1 MKSGDLRFEEAET
14 RVDAGKA
21 LTRLGCVGLILLFG
35 ACSTMEDIGEAT
47 SDGLSAA
54 GTAMNPFN
62 WFGDDEVE
70 DEAGTTTSSEKHQ
83 RAKVRSKTNSARSRG
98 ELAQRES
105 AQSGAYPKLS
115 TVPERPTAQTSKRA
129 VRDRN
134 AVREGLVADTQNAQ
148 YTDQQLRAQT
158 APPPAPVAVPF
169 ARQPDASRANDRAAA
184 VPSVPAGSAPRVAL
198 PGRAAAGTAVAAP
211 GSTPRV
217 VPEQVARISPPVPRS
232 AQNAPVSRTG
242 PRTAAVQP
250 RQQAAPSPTTPL
262 DQGVLK
268 TVQVATIYFLSG
280 SANLSETDRRVIQQ
294 VADMARRTGGTLRII
309 GHSSVGPQDRY
320 SERQQVVNYK
330 VSLDRANSVASQIVR
345 TGVPR
350 DRMKVTAEG
359 DRNPIYSESS
369 PTGAAGNRRTEI
381 YLEYYDRG

>member
-1 MKSGDLRFEEAET
+1 MKSGDSRLEEAET
-14 RVDAGKA
+14 RVNAGKA

-62 WFGDDEVE
+62 WFGDDDEE
-70 DEAGTTTSSEKHQ
+70 GEAGTTTASEKHQ

-98 ELAQRES
+98 ELAQNDA

-115 TVPERPTAQTSKRA
+115 SVPERPKEQASKRA
-129 VRDRN
+129 ARDRK

-184 VPSVPAGSAPRVAL
+184 ASVPPGTAPRVAP

-211 GSTPRV
+211 GTTPRV

-294 VADMARRTGGTLRII
+294 VADMARRTGGTLRVI

-345 TGVPR
+345 TGIPR

-369 PTGAAGNRRTEI
+369 PNGAAGNRRTEI

>member
-1 MKSGDLRFEEAET
+1 MKSGDPRLAEVET
-14 RVDAGKA
+14 RVDAAKA
-21 LTRLGCVGLILLFG
+21 LTRLGCIGLILLFG

-54 GTAMNPFN
+54 GTALNPFN
-62 WFGDDEVE
+62 WFGDDDE
-70 DEAGTTTSSEKHQ
+70 DEVGTTTASGKHQ
-83 RAKVRSKTNSARSRG
+83 RAKVSSNTKSAGSRS
-98 ELAQRES
+98 ELAQRD
-105 AQSGAYPKLS
+105 AAKSGAYPKLS
-115 TVPERPTAQTSKRA
+115 TVPERPREQASKRA
-129 VRDRN
+129 ARDRKTVRD
-134 AVREGLVADTQNAQ
+134 GLVADTQNAQ
-148 YTDQQLRAQT
+148 YSDQQLRART
-158 APPPAPVAVPF
+158 APPPAPAAVPF
-169 ARQPDASRANDRAAA
+169 ARQPDASRANDRVAAA
-184 VPSVPAGSAPRVAL
+184 APSASAGSAPRVAP

-232 AQNAPVSRTG
+232 AQSAPVSRTG

-250 RQQAAPSPTTPL
+250 RQPAAPSPTTPL

-280 SANLSETDRRVIQQ
+280 SSNLSETDRRVIQQ
-294 VADMARRTGGTLRII
+294 VADMARRTGGTLRVI

-330 VSLDRANSVASQIVR
+330 VSLDRANSVASQILR
-345 TGVPR
+345 TGIPR

-369 PTGAAGNRRTEI
+369 PNGAAGNRRTEI

>member
-1 MKSGDLRFEEAET
+1 MKSGDSRLEEAET

-21 LTRLGCVGLILLFG
+21 LTGLGCVGLILLFG

-47 SDGLSAA
+47 ADGLSAA

-62 WFGDDEVE
+62 WFGDDDE

-98 ELAQRES
+98 ELAQRDN
-105 AQSGAYPKLS
+105 AQSGEYPKLS
-115 TVPERPTAQTSKRA
+115 TVPERPKEQTSKRA
-129 VRDRN
+129 ARDRN

-148 YTDQQLRAQT
+148 YSDQQLRAQT

-184 VPSVPAGSAPRVAL
+184 VPSGPAGSAPRVAP

-211 GSTPRV
+211 GSTPRI
-217 VPEQVARISPPVPRS
+217 VPE
-232 AQNAPVSRTG
+232 
-242 PRTAAVQP
+242 
-250 RQQAAPSPTTPL
+250 L
-262 DQGVLK
+262 
-268 TVQVATIYFLSG
+268 
-280 SANLSETDRRVIQQ
+280 RV
-294 VADMARRTGGTLRII
+294 I

-345 TGVPR
+345 TGIPR

>member
-1 MKSGDLRFEEAET
+1 MKAGDSRLEEAET
-14 RVDAGKA
+14 RVDAGKV
-21 LTRLGCVGLILLFG
+21 LTRFGCVGLILLFG
-35 ACSTMEDIGEAT
+35 ACSTMENIGEAT

-54 GTAMNPFN
+54 GTALNPFN
-62 WFGDDEVE
+62 WFGDDDDE
-70 DEAGTTTSSEKHQ
+70 DEVGTTTASEKHQ

-98 ELAQRES
+98 ELAQADT

-115 TVPERPTAQTSKRA
+115 TVPERPREQASKRA
-129 VRDRN
+129 ARDRQ

-148 YTDQQLRAQT
+148 YTDQQLRART
-158 APPPAPVAVPF
+158 APPRAPVAVPF
-169 ARQPDASRANDRAAA
+169 ARQPDSSRANDRTAAA
-184 VPSVPAGSAPRVAL
+184 PAVPRVAP
-198 PGRAAAGTAVAAP
+198 PGRTAAGTAVAPP
-211 GSTPRV
+211 GSVPRV
-217 VPEQVARISPPVPRS
+217 IPEQVARISPPVPRS
-232 AQNAPVSRTG
+232 AQSAPVSRTG

-280 SANLSETDRRVIQQ
+280 SSNLSETDRRVIQQ
-294 VADMARRTGGTLRII
+294 VTDMARRTGGTLRII

-330 VSLDRANSVASQIVR
+330 VSLDRANAVASHILR
-345 TGVPR
+345 AGIPR

-369 PTGAAGNRRTEI
+369 PNGAAGNRRTEI

>member
-1 MKSGDLRFEEAET
+1 MKSGDSRLDEAET
-14 RVDAGKA
+14 RVDAGKV
-21 LTRLGCVGLILLFG
+21 LTRFGCIGLILLFG
-35 ACSTMEDIGEAT
+35 ACSTMESIGEAT

-54 GTAMNPFN
+54 GTALNPFN
-62 WFGDDEVE
+62 WFGDDDE
-70 DEAGTTTSSEKHQ
+70 DEVGTTTASAKHQ

-98 ELAQRES
+98 ELAQADT

-115 TVPERPTAQTSKRA
+115 SVPERPREQASKRA
-129 VRDRN
+129 ARDRQ

-148 YTDQQLRAQT
+148 YTDQQLRART

-169 ARQPDASRANDRAAA
+169 ARQPDSSRANDRAAA
-184 VPSVPAGSAPRVAL
+184 PPPAASATAVPRVAP
-198 PGRAAAGTAVAAP
+198 PGRAAAGTAVAPP
-211 GSTPRV
+211 GSVPRV

-232 AQNAPVSRTG
+232 AQDAPVSRTG

-250 RQQAAPSPTTPL
+250 RQQVAPSPTTPL

-280 SANLSETDRRVIQQ
+280 SSNLSETDRRVIQQ

-330 VSLDRANSVASQIVR
+330 VSLDRANAVASHILR
-345 TGVPR
+345 TGIPR

-359 DRNPIYSESS
+359 DRNPIYSETS
-369 PTGAAGNRRTEI
+369 PNGAAGNRRTEI

>member
-62 WFGDDEVE
+62 WFGDDDE
-70 DEAGTTTSSEKHQ
+70 DEAGTTTASEKHQ

-98 ELAQRES
+98 ELAQNDA

-115 TVPERPTAQTSKRA
+115 SVPERPKEQASKRA
-129 VRDRN
+129 ARDRN

-184 VPSVPAGSAPRVAL
+184 AVPAESAPRVAP

-211 GSTPRV
+211 GATPRV

-242 PRTAAVQP
+242 PRTASVQP

-294 VADMARRTGGTLRII
+294 VADMARRTGGTLRVI

-345 TGVPR
+345 TGIPR

-369 PTGAAGNRRTEI
+369 PNGAAGNRRTEI

>member
-1 MKSGDLRFEEAET
+1 MKSGDSRLEEAET
-14 RVDAGKA
+14 RVDAGKV
-21 LTRLGCVGLILLFG
+21 LTRFGCIGLILLFG

-54 GTAMNPFN
+54 GTALNPFN
-62 WFGDDEVE
+62 WFGDDDE
-70 DEAGTTTSSEKHQ
+70 DETGTTTASEKHQ

-98 ELAQRES
+98 ELAQTGT

-115 TVPERPTAQTSKRA
+115 SVPERPKEQASKRA
-129 VRDRN
+129 ARDRQ

-148 YTDQQLRAQT
+148 YTDQQLRART

-169 ARQPDASRANDRAAA
+169 ARQPDASRANDRTAAA
-184 VPSVPAGSAPRVAL
+184 PSVPAGTAPRVAP
-198 PGRAAAGTAVAAP
+198 PGRAAAGTAVPAP

-217 VPEQVARISPPVPRS
+217 IPEQVARISPPVPRS

-250 RQQAAPSPTTPL
+250 RQQAAPAPTTPL

-280 SANLSETDRRVIQQ
+280 SSNLSETDRRVIQQ

-345 TGVPR
+345 TGIPR

-369 PTGAAGNRRTEI
+369 PNGAAGNRRTEI
-381 YLEYYDRG
+381 YLEFYDRG